1 MRQSMGKMSNKTI
14 AVISL
19 VVAIVNLI
27 VALALPIIEEV
38 NGRQLIAIKIVVIVV
53 GLGLIVSL
61 LIGIFRG
68 NKGQ

>member
-1 MRQSMGKMSNKTI
+1 MSNKTI

-19 VVAIVNLI
+19 VVAILNLI

-38 NGRQLIAIKIVVIVV
+38 IGRQLIAIKIVVVMM
-53 GLGLIVSL
+53 GLGLIISA

-68 NKGQ
+68 KKGQ

>member
-1 MRQSMGKMSNKTI
+1 MRQSKGKMSNKTI

-19 VVAIVNLI
+19 IVAIVNLI

-38 NGRQLIAIKIVVIVV
+38 IGRQLVAIKIVVVIV
-53 GLGLIVSL
+53 GLGLIISA

-68 NKGQ
+68 KKVQ

>member
-1 MRQSMGKMSNKTI
+1 MSNKTI

>member
-1 MRQSMGKMSNKTI
+1 MSNKTI

-19 VVAIVNLI
+19 AVAILNLI

-38 NGRQLIAIKIVVIVV
+38 NGRQLVAIKIVVIIV
-53 GLGLIVSL
+53 GLGLIISA
-61 LIGIFRG
+61 LIGIFRS

>member
-1 MRQSMGKMSNKTI
+1 MSNRTI

-38 NGRQLIAIKIVVIVV
+38 IGRQLIAIKIVVIIV
-53 GLGLIVSL
+53 GLGLIVSA
-61 LIGIFRG
+61 LIGIFRSK
-68 NKGQ
+68 KGQ

>member
-1 MRQSMGKMSNKTI
+1 MRQSKGKMSNKTI

-19 VVAIVNLI
+19 IVAILNLI